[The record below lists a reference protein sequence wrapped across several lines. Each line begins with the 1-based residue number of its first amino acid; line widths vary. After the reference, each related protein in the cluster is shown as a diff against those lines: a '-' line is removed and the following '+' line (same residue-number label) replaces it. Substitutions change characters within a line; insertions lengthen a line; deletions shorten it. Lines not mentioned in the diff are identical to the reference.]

1 MSDAALSQAD
11 AAGGTLRKMALI
23 SLIGT
28 SIEFYDFFIF
38 GTAAALVFPSVFF
51 PKGVAPL
58 LALLASFSTFAV
70 GFFARPLGA
79 AIFGHFGDRLGR
91 KRMLVI
97 ALLLMGAATTV
108 IGVLPSYQRIGN
120 LSPLLLVLMRFIQGF
135 ALGGQWGG
143 AVLII
148 LENAPVAKRGW
159 YGAFAQ
165 VGAPLGTILANLA
178 FLIVSTLTSHEAFLS
193 WGWRIPFLMSL
204 VLIGLSVF
212 IQLRLEETLE
222 FHRLKEAERQ
232 QRAAQAA
239 QLSAQRRIALET
251 AMRLVNR
258 STMRS
263 PALQALRLYPR
274 KIVLAAGAF
283 VGMQASYY
291 LMVSFSLAYGTNPL
305 AGNMASSTMLTAV
318 LLGAVAMVPGVFAG
332 AWISD
337 RAGRRGIIMA
347 SAALLALWLYALF
360 PLIRSGTLFG
370 AAIGLCVG
378 QFLNGMIFGP
388 LAAMYTEMFA
398 TPVRYSGMSLAYQLG
413 TLIGG
418 ALSPL
423 IATALFAH
431 YHSSVPIS
439 IYVSCACGIS
449 VLSAWLIKETSQTA
463 LLEQGDDQS
472 AIFLDKGVSV

>member
-1 MSDAALSQAD
+1 MSGA
-11 AAGGTLRKMALI
+11 TLRRMALT
-23 SLIGT
+23 SLTGT

-51 PKGVAPL
+51 PKGVSPL
-58 LALLASFSTFAV
+58 LALIASFSTFAV

-91 KRMLVI
+91 KRMLVF
-97 ALLLMGAATTV
+97 ALLLMGAATTL
-108 IGVLPSYQRIGN
+108 IGLLPSYQRLGN
-120 LSPLLLVLMRFIQGF
+120 LSPLLLVLMRVIQGF

-148 LENAPVAKRGW
+148 LENAPAARRGW
-159 YGAFAQ
+159 YGSFAQ
-165 VGAPLGTILANLA
+165 VGAPIGTILANLA
-178 FLIVSTLTSHEAFLS
+178 FLIVAATTSHEDFMS
-193 WGWRIPFLMSL
+193 WAWRIPFLMSV

-212 IQLRLEETLE
+212 IQLQLEETVE
-222 FHRLKEAERQ
+222 FHRLKQAELQHRV
-232 QRAAQAA
+232 AQAA
-239 QLSAQRRIALET
+239 QLSAQRSIGIEA
-251 AMRLVNR
+251 AMELVTR
-258 STMRS
+258 SRARS
-263 PALQALRLYPR
+263 PALQALRRYPR
-274 KIVLAAGAF
+274 QILLAAGAF

-291 LMVSFSLAYGTNPL
+291 IMVSFSLAYGTNPL
-305 AGNMASSTMLTAV
+305 GGNMPTSTMLTAV

-347 SAALLALWLYALF
+347 SAALLGLWLYAMF
-360 PLIRSGTLFG
+360 PLIRGGNLLS
-370 AAIGLCVG
+370 AATGLCVG

-388 LAAMYTEMFA
+388 LAALYTETFA

-418 ALSPL
+418 ALAPL

-449 VLSAWLIKETSQTA
+449 VLSVWLIRETSQID
-463 LLEQGDDQS
+463 LREQVDESG
-472 AIFLDKGVSV
+472 IFLDKGVSA